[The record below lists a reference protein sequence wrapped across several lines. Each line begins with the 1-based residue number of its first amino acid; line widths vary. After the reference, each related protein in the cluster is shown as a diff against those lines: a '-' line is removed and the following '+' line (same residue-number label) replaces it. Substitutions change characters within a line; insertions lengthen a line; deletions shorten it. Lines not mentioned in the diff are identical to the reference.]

1 MAKNKS
7 PKTGPVSVD
16 IVSDIVCPWCWLGK
30 QYFDAA
36 VKASGRKIEVT
47 WRPYMLD
54 PTVPPEGAPYKVY
67 MKKKFGDAPDSRFTA
82 MREHLEAAAP
92 DAGITFRFS
101 ELTVRPNTLRAHM
114 LVRWAQGQELALGSA
129 AKEALFKA
137 YFEDLQDIGNIE
149 VLCGLAKT
157 IGLDSDIV
165 KALLEDNRDA
175 DKVGEEIDFF
185 RNLGVSGV
193 PTFIYNG
200 QFAVTGAQP
209 KSVHLDAIKQAA
221 ALPVPAPS

>member
-1 MAKNKS
+1 MAKKKPSKS
-7 PKTGPVSVD
+7 GPVSVD

-36 VKASGRKIEVT
+36 VKASGRQIEVT
-47 WRPYMLD
+47 WRPYVLD
-54 PTVPPEGAPYKVY
+54 PTVPIEGAPYRAY
-67 MKKKFGDAPDSRFTA
+67 MKNKFGDAPDNRFAA

-92 DAGITFRFS
+92 DAGIEFRFS

-114 LVRWAQGQELALGSA
+114 LVRWAQGQDLALGSA

-137 YFEDLQDIGNIE
+137 YFQELKDIGDID
-149 VLCGLAKT
+149 VLSALAKP
-157 IGLDSDIV
+157 IGLDPDIV
-165 KALLEDNRDA
+165 KALLTKNRDA
-175 DKVGEEIDFF
+175 DKVNEEMTFF

-200 QFAVTGAQP
+200 QLAVTGAQP
-209 KSVHLDAIKQAA
+209 KSVHLNAIKQAA
-221 ALPVPAPS
+221 AMPAPAPS

>member
-1 MAKNKS
+1 MAKTKPVKN
-7 PKTGPVSVD
+7 GAVSVD

-36 VKASGRKIEVT
+36 VKSSGRKIEVT
-47 WRPYMLD
+47 WRPYILD
-54 PTVPPEGAPYKVY
+54 PTVPSEGAPYAAY
-67 MKKKFGDAPDSRFTA
+67 MKKKFGDAPDNRFTA

-129 AKEALFKA
+129 AKQALFKA
-137 YFEDLQDIGNIE
+137 YFEDLQDIGDIE
-149 VLCGLAKT
+149 VLTGLSKT
-157 IGLDSDIV
+157 IGLDPDIV

-175 DKVGEEIDFF
+175 DKVNEEIDFF